1 MACIMC
7 LSFSCNGG
15 NMADKDNQF
24 KSFKEVSALQW
35 EKLAKKKIYFGH
47 QSVGYNIL
55 DGVRDLMREN
65 PDIKLNI
72 VETAD
77 RADFNVGI
85 FAHSKLGDNY
95 NPISKLNAFAEYID
109 NGIGGEVDFIFMK
122 FCYLDFN
129 KGSDSE
135 NIFSEYK
142 TTIYDVKKK
151 HPKMKII
158 HVTTPLLKIQTGPKA
173 WVKKIIGRPLDG
185 TIDNIKRYEF
195 NRMIINEFRGMDPIF
210 DLAGVESTYPD
221 GTRESFEKDGNTY
234 YAMIPEYTHDGGHL
248 NELGRKKAAKALLL
262 VLVGNI

>member
-1 MACIMC
+1 
-7 LSFSCNGG
+7 
-15 NMADKDNQF
+15 MADKDNQF

-35 EKLAKKKIYFGH
+35 QKLAKKKIYFGH